1 MKASRSNFNYFI
13 ELPLRPKPILTPII
27 FSLNMHCPD
36 YTKLDQKTFEIA
48 GVVETNLLKFINP
61 QNMEEQ
67 KLKFFEAI
75 ERNEEH
81 NPKFSYIPRNPDYAY
96 FQAGSKLD
104 TFKSELTELLKEV
117 GRDELGIVFE
127 SEIIDLI
134 EKIELIKSIGTEN
147 FSGNSEAYYGGIER
161 KSVSAAKKVLQSD
174 EKQYEERISF
184 DAAINLIKA
193 RLKKDKL
200 NYKIT
205 IREPAGARFAVINSR
220 HEILINKDTEFTKE
234 MVARFIAHEIEAH
247 IYRYENGFRQPYK
260 LLAHGFSRETT
271 ETEEG
276 LAATV
281 EKLSGVSSQ
290 KQIKEYA
297 GRLIAINE
305 AQTKSFF
312 DTYTEMAKYFDR
324 EAAFRLTIRAKR
336 GINDQTKGG
345 AFFKDALY
353 FNGMLKVE
361 EFLKTHELRELY
373 YGKYSVH
380 DLPLVK
386 QLPGL
391 KEPTYLPNC
400 IAKISKQN

>member
-1 MKASRSNFNYFI
+1 MK
-13 ELPLRPKPILTPII
+13 
-27 FSLNMHCPD
+27 CPD

-48 GVVETNLLKFINP
+48 GVIETNLLKFINP
-61 QNMEEQ
+61 QNLEAQ
-67 KLKFFEAI
+67 KLKFFEALQ
-75 ERNEEH
+75 RNEEY
-81 NPKFSYIPRNPDYAY
+81 NPIFTYAQRNPDYSY
-96 FQAGSKLD
+96 FAMGSKLD
-104 TFKSELTELLKEV
+104 TYKSELIELLKEIE
-117 GRDELGIVFE
+117 RDELGIVFE

-147 FSGNSEAYYGGIER
+147 FAGNSEAYYGGIER
-161 KSVSAAKKVLQSD
+161 KSLSAAKKILQQ
-174 EKQYEERISF
+174 ETKQYEERITF
-184 DAAINLIKA
+184 DEAVNTIKA

-205 IREPAGARFAVINSR
+205 IREPAGSMFAVINSR
-220 HEILINKDTEFTKE
+220 REILLNKDVDFTKE

-276 LAATV
+276 LAATI

-290 KQIKEYA
+290 KQIKDYA
-297 GRLIAINE
+297 GRLVAINE

-324 EAAFRLTIRAKR
+324 ETAFRLTLRAKR
-336 GINDQTKGG
+336 GIKDQQKGG

-361 EFLKTHELRELY
+361 EFLKNHSVKELY

-386 QLPGL
+386 QIPGL
-391 KEPTYLPNC
+391 KEPKYLPGC
-400 IAKISKQN
+400 IKK

>member
-1 MKASRSNFNYFI
+1 
-13 ELPLRPKPILTPII
+13 
-27 FSLNMHCPD
+27 MHCPD

-48 GVVETNLLKFINP
+48 GVIETNLLKFINP
-61 QNMEEQ
+61 QNLNQQ
-67 KLKFFEAI
+67 KLKFFEAL
-75 ERNEEH
+75 ERNEQY
-81 NPKFSYIPRNPDYAY
+81 NPVFSYMQRNPDYSY

-147 FSGNSEAYYGGIER
+147 FSGNSEAYYGSIER
-161 KSVSAAKKVLQSD
+161 ISVSAAKKALQTD
-174 EKQYEERISF
+174 AKQYEERISL
-184 DAAINLIKA
+184 DTAINTIKT
-193 RLKKDKL
+193 RLKKGKL

-205 IREPAGARFAVINSR
+205 LREPAGSRFAVINSR
-220 HEILINKDTEFTKE
+220 REILINNDTDFTKE

-276 LAATV
+276 LAATI
-281 EKLSGVSSQ
+281 EKLSGVSSE
-290 KQIKEYA
+290 KQVKEYA

-312 DTYTEMAKYFDR
+312 DTYTEMAKHFDR
-324 EAAFRLTIRAKR
+324 EAAFRLTLRAKR
-336 GINDQTKGG
+336 GIKDQTKGG
-345 AFFKDALY
+345 ALFKDALY

-361 EFLKTHELRELY
+361 EFLKTHALKELY

-391 KEPTYLPNC
+391 KEPKYLPNC
-400 IAKISKQN
+400 INSVKFESIK